1 MEYGRWYAAGAGVCV
16 PRDAADSP
24 LTLCPQTEIHSS
36 LNHANVTNPVKDAV
50 TFSDDSPQ
58 YWHWLWLIVK
68 NGDYWSW
75 YIQLFCSDYR
85 EGLER
90 REGLI
95 SRLSSSLR
103 VVVAQQGEDGAMASS
118 MEEEVAA
125 LKEQMQAAL
134 GRAARRKAR
143 HSELSRWGF

>member
-1 MEYGRWYAAGAGVCV
+1 MNI
-16 PRDAADSP
+16 D
-24 LTLCPQTEIHSS
+24 
-36 LNHANVTNPVKDAV
+36 
-50 TFSDDSPQ
+50 
-58 YWHWLWLIVK
+58 LIQI
-68 NGDYWSW
+68 Y
-75 YIQLFCSDYR
+75 CADYR

-95 SRLSSSLR
+95 SQLSSSLR

-134 GRAARRKAR
+134 GRAARRKAK
-143 HSELSRWGF
+143 HSELSR